1 MYACA
6 AWLVLYNKIK
16 IYIIIM
22 LYDFNQKIVRLIKV
36 ETVDSK

>member
-6 AWLVLYNKIK
+6 AWLVLYKKIK
-16 IYIIIM
+16 NYIIIM
-22 LYDFNQKIVRLIKV
+22 FYDFNQKIVRLIKK